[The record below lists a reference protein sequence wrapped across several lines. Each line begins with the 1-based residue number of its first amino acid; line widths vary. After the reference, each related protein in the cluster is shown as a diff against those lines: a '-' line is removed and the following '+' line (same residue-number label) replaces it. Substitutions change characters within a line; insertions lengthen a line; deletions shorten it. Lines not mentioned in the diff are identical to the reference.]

1 LKDLDDVFGNF
12 IDTLPVNILV
22 VRKTIDSEDA
32 EVGEDEEHEDQE
44 LE

>member
-1 LKDLDDVFGNF
+1 LKDLDDVFGSH

-32 EVGEDEEHEDQE
+32 EAGEDEEDEDQE